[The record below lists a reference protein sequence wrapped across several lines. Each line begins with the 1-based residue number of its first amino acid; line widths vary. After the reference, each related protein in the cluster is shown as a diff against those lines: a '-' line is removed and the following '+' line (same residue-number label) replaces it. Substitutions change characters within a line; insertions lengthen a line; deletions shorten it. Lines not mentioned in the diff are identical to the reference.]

1 MEDKEVIETATQQQE
16 DDQPKEKKTVRDH
29 MYGRIDVK
37 LSSVDRFI
45 KILLALLVISVILG
59 VLM

>member
-1 MEDKEVIETATQQQE
+1 MKEKEVIETATQQQE
-16 DDQPKEKKTVRDH
+16 GDQPNVKTTVRDH
-29 MYGRIDVK
+29 MYSRIDVK

-59 VLM
+59 VMM